1 MAYLL
6 DGHDIGVA
14 LHSQVHKR
22 AKQSGSPARSVVMEA
37 VWEIVRLIVVLI
49 AIGAG
54 VMALLAMWRLFT
66 ASPDDDLRR

>member
-1 MAYLL
+1 
-6 DGHDIGVA
+6 
-14 LHSQVHKR
+14 
-22 AKQSGSPARSVVMEA
+22 MEA

>member
-1 MAYLL
+1 LRPSSPPAS
-6 DGHDIGVA
+6 G
-14 LHSQVHKR
+14 
-22 AKQSGSPARSVVMEA
+22 AKQSGSPARSVVTEA

>member
-1 MAYLL
+1 
-6 DGHDIGVA
+6 
-14 LHSQVHKR
+14 
-22 AKQSGSPARSVVMEA
+22 MEA

-66 ASPDDDLRR
+66 GPSDTDVRR

>member
-1 MAYLL
+1 
-6 DGHDIGVA
+6 
-14 LHSQVHKR
+14 
-22 AKQSGSPARSVVMEA
+22 MEA

-54 VMALLAMWRLFT
+54 VMVLLAMWRLFT